1 MHLTLWLIFRQLYL
15 DFIAVHTAY
24 ASEILAQLKK
34 IFLQNQAQKDCGRI
48 LKTSGGYDNE

>member
-34 IFLQNQAQKDCGRI
+34 IFLQNQAQKDSGRI
-48 LKTSGGYDNE
+48 